1 MWEKDMRL
9 TIGKT
14 YAISSEVI
22 WWLMTDT
29 RLWPLWGPSVRAV
42 DCSDAVI
49 NSASTGRILTA
60 LGFWISFAVGDF
72 VPGIYWDWR
81 VAGVPATGHRVKPL
95 GPGRCRLSFDTPAW
109 AVAYLPVCYLA
120 LMRIQRLA
128 KQMQRQGAS

>member
-1 MWEKDMRL
+1 MRL

-14 YAISSEVI
+14 YAISSDVI

-60 LGFWISFAVGDF
+60 LGLWISFAVGDF

-95 GPGRCRLSFDTPAW
+95 GPGRCRLSFDMPAW